1 MKDLKQR
8 LGFGTLLV
16 AALVVAFRL
25 DRETVVGLS
34 ALALVAMALAAQAE
48 FYDMLRAAGHAPRKA
63 TGLALGLLVLAAAW
77 FDWAT
82 WGPLVPAL
90 PAAYL
95 VGEMLT
101 RRVEGA
107 PARIGAT
114 LLGWMA
120 VPVLLAYVL
129 LVRRWEDGWEW
140 LIFLV
145 AVCKSGDSAA
155 YLIGSAFGRRKLIPE
170 VSPNKSWEGAFGS
183 LAGSLLAAWIVS
195 MWAFDGRLE
204 PAQWIAAGV
213 VVNLAAQCGDLV
225 ESLLKRGCATK
236 DSASMLPAFGGS
248 FDMVDSFLVAGPA
261 LYAWLHATGYRSGVL
276 AAVMG

>member
-25 DRETVVGLS
+25 DRDKVVGLS
-34 ALALVAMALAAQAE
+34 ALALAAMALAAQAE
-48 FYDMLRAAGHAPRKA
+48 FYGMLRAAGHAPRRI
-63 TGLALGLLVLAAAW
+63 TGLALGALVLAAAW

-82 WGPLVPAL
+82 WAPLVPAL

-95 VGEMLT
+95 IGEMLT
-101 RRVEGA
+101 RRVQDA

-114 LLGWMA
+114 LLGWLA
-120 VPVLLAYVL
+120 VPVLLSYVL
-129 LVRRWEDGWEW
+129 LVRRWDDGWQW

-155 YLIGSAFGRRKLIPE
+155 YLVGSAMGRHKLIPE

-183 LAGSLLAAWIVS
+183 LAGSLLAAWIVAA
-195 MWAFDGRLE
+195 WAFDGRLE
-204 PAQWIAAGV
+204 PSQWLAAGV

-236 DSASMLPAFGGS
+236 DSAAMLPAFGGA
-248 FDMVDSFLVAGPA
+248 FDMVDSFLAAGPA
-261 LYAWLHATGYRSGVL
+261 LYAWLHATGYASGVL
-276 AAVMG
+276 TGLLG